1 MKNASSPASK
11 PPRGHQPDSLEL
23 ARRLT
28 TALQRWMP
36 GLHTLRHY
44 QAAWFWHDVAA
55 GMVLTAILVPV
66 GMGYAEASGLPA
78 IYGLYATIVPLV
90 AYALFGPS
98 RILVL
103 GPDSTLAAVIAVL
116 ILPLAAGSVE
126 RAIALAGMLA
136 ILSGA
141 CSMLIGLA
149 RLGLVAD
156 LLSKPIRI
164 GFLNAI
170 ALTVII
176 GQLPKVF
183 GFSASADGLLEK
195 CALLVE
201 GIISGKTNTVALLIG
216 TSSLALIV
224 GMARWRPRWP
234 GILLAVVLATLV
246 SAGFNLVD
254 SAHVVVVGRLPQGL
268 PHWEWPLVS
277 WADMLH
283 LLPGSVIISLL
294 SFADTSVLSRALA
307 QRGGYQVNQNQEMVA
322 LGMANMAAGLFQG
335 FSVSS
340 SASRTPVAESAG
352 AKTQLTG
359 LVGALA
365 IALLLLFAPGLL
377 QSLPSA
383 ALGAV
388 VIAACLSFADV
399 AGMRQMYRLR
409 KVEFALSLTSFVG
422 VALLGV
428 IEGIV
433 ITLAL
438 TMLLLL
444 WNAWH
449 PYFAVLAR
457 VNGTKGYHDIS
468 RHPEGRQVPGLVLFR
483 WDAQLFFANG
493 EVFHEQVLHAVT
505 QAPTPTRCVVV
516 VADAISD
523 VDITAAD
530 AILNLHRELT
540 QQGITLW
547 FAGLKGQ
554 VKDRLHTYGTLDAI
568 GHDIFSPTVGSAV
581 NLYRTS
587 HAVDWKDW
595 DEV

>member
-1 MKNASSPASK
+1 MNPAKDTST
-11 PPRGHQPDSLEL
+11 L
-23 ARRLT
+23 
-28 TALQRWMP
+28 LQRWMP
-36 GLHTLRHY
+36 GLYTLRNY
-44 QAAWFWHDVAA
+44 QAVWFWHDLAA
-55 GMVLTAILVPV
+55 GLVLTAILVPV

-90 AYALFGPS
+90 VYALFGPS
-98 RILVL
+98 RIMVL

-170 ALTVII
+170 ALTVMV
-176 GQLPKVF
+176 GQLPKLF
-183 GFSASADGLLEK
+183 GFSVNANGLLEK
-195 CALLVE
+195 CALLAQ
-201 GIISGKTNTVALLIG
+201 GIVHGQTNTIALMIG
-216 TSSLALIV
+216 IGSLALILGV
-224 GMARWRPRWP
+224 ARWRPRWP
-234 GILLAVVLATLV
+234 GVLLAVVLATLV
-246 SAGFNLVD
+246 STGFNLAD
-254 SAHVVVVGRLPQGL
+254 SAHVSVVGRLPQGL
-268 PHWEWPLVS
+268 PTWQLPLVS
-277 WADMLH
+277 LADMVQ
-283 LLPGSVIISLL
+283 LLPGAVIISLL

-307 QRGGYQVNQNQEMVA
+307 QRGGYQVSQNQEMVA
-322 LGMANMAAGLFQG
+322 LGVANMAAGLFQG

-359 LVGALA
+359 LVGALV

-399 AGMRQMYRLR
+399 TGMRQMYQLR
-409 KVEFALSLTSFVG
+409 KVEFVLSLTSFIG

-433 ITLAL
+433 ITLTL
-438 TMLLLL
+438 TILLLL

-457 VNGTKGYHDIS
+457 VDGTKAYHDIS
-468 RHPEGRQVPGLVLFR
+468 RHP
-483 WDAQLFFANG
+483 
-493 EVFHEQVLHAVT
+493 
-505 QAPTPTRCVVV
+505 
-516 VADAISD
+516 
-523 VDITAAD
+523 
-530 AILNLHRELT
+530 
-540 QQGITLW
+540 
-547 FAGLKGQ
+547 
-554 VKDRLHTYGTLDAI
+554 
-568 GHDIFSPTVGSAV
+568 
-581 NLYRTS
+581 
-587 HAVDWKDW
+587 
-595 DEV
+595 